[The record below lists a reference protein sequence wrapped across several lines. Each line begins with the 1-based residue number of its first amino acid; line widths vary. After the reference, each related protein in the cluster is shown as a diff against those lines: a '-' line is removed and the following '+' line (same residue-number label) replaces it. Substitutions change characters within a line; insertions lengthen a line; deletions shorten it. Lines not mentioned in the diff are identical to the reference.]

1 MISKDL
7 IQEVAFK
14 QKGNLQKRSLGLLR
28 NELNSISLIQSHALI
43 ISGIRRCG
51 KGTLL
56 VQLLKNQYPD
66 AFYLNFEDPRL
77 YGFTVEDFQKIDRI
91 LTETGQTTL
100 FLDEVQVV
108 EGWERFVRQKLDLD
122 NFEIII
128 TGSNAS
134 LLSKELGTKLTGRH
148 VSIELFPFS
157 YDQFCEFQKLTKS
170 SDSTSEYLSLGGFP
184 EYLKTVR
191 PELLHQLFDDLLL
204 RDIAVRYGVRDVKS
218 LQNLAIYLVS
228 NVAKLVSGNNL
239 RKVLEFKATSTVM
252 EYLSYLEESWLFFF
266 IPKFSYSQRKQLIN
280 AKKVYSIDTGLV
292 TANSRSFSE
301 DRGRRFE
308 NMVFL
313 HFRRTYQEIYY
324 FVEQNECDL
333 VIFGRQGLVELVQV
347 CVQLNSENLKREL
360 DGLWEAM
367 RFFGKKEGL
376 LVTFAQDDNFEQNE
390 YRINVIPFH
399 RLTS

>member
-7 IQEVAFK
+7 LQEVALS
-14 QKGNLQKRSLGLLR
+14 QKENLQGRSLGLLR

-51 KGTLL
+51 KSTLL
-56 VQLLKNQYPD
+56 IQLLKNQYPE
-66 AFYLNFEDPRL
+66 ALYLNFEDPRL
-77 YGFTVEDFQKIDRI
+77 YGFSVEDFQKLDKI
-91 LTETGQTTL
+91 LTDQGQTSL
-100 FLDEVQVV
+100 FLDEIQVV

-122 NFEIII
+122 NFRIVI

-148 VSIELFPFS
+148 ISKELFPFS
-157 YDQFCEFQKLTKS
+157 YDQFSEFQKLEKS
-170 SDSTSEYLSLGGFP
+170 SNSTSEYLSLGGFP
-184 EYLKTVR
+184 EYLKTGR

-204 RDIAVRYGVRDVKS
+204 RDIAIRYGVRDVKS
-218 LQNLAIYLVS
+218 LQNLAIYLIS

-239 RKVLEFKATSTVM
+239 RKILEFKATSTVM
-252 EYLSYLEESWLFFF
+252 EYFSYLEESWLFFF

-301 DRGRRFE
+301 DLGRRFE

-313 HFRRTYQEIYY
+313 HFRRTYPEIYY
-324 FVEQNECDL
+324 FSEKNECDL

-347 CVQLNSENLKREL
+347 CYELNPENLKREL

-367 RFFGKKEGL
+367 KFFDKKEGL
-376 LVTFAQDDNFEQNE
+376 LVTLGQEDSFEQHG
-390 YRINVIPFH
+390 YLINVIPFH
-399 RLTS
+399 KLSS

>member
-7 IQEVAFK
+7 LQEVALS
-14 QKGNLQKRSLGLLR
+14 QKENLQGRSLGLLR

-51 KGTLL
+51 KSTLL
-56 VQLLKNQYPD
+56 IQLLKNQYPE
-66 AFYLNFEDPRL
+66 ALYLNFEDPRL
-77 YGFTVEDFQKIDRI
+77 YGFSVEDFQKLDKI
-91 LTETGQTTL
+91 LTDQGQTSL
-100 FLDEVQVV
+100 FLDEIQVV

-122 NFEIII
+122 NFRIVI

-148 VSIELFPFS
+148 ISKELFPFS
-157 YDQFCEFQKLTKS
+157 YDQFCEFQKLEKS
-170 SDSTSEYLSLGGFP
+170 SNSTSEYLSLGGFP
-184 EYLKTVR
+184 EYLKTGR

-204 RDIAVRYGVRDVKS
+204 RDIAIRYGVRDVKS
-218 LQNLAIYLVS
+218 LQNLAIYLIS

-239 RKVLEFKATSTVM
+239 RKILEFKATSTVM
-252 EYLSYLEESWLFFF
+252 EYFSYLEESWLFFF

-301 DRGRRFE
+301 DLGRRFE

-313 HFRRTYQEIYY
+313 HFRRTYPEIYY
-324 FVEQNECDL
+324 FSEKNECDL
-333 VIFGRQGLVELVQV
+333 VIFGRQGLVELVQI
-347 CVQLNSENLKREL
+347 CYELNPENLKREL

-367 RFFGKKEGL
+367 KFFDKKEGL
-376 LVTFAQDDNFEQNE
+376 LVTLGQEDRFEQHG
-390 YRINVIPFH
+390 YLINVIPFH
-399 RLTS
+399 KLSS

>member
-7 IQEVAFK
+7 LQEVALS
-14 QKGNLQKRSLGLLR
+14 QKENLQKRSLGLLR
-28 NELNSISLIQSHALI
+28 NELINISLIQSHALI

-51 KGTLL
+51 KSTLL
-56 VQLLKNQYPD
+56 IQLLKNQYPD

-77 YGFTVEDFQKIDRI
+77 YGFTVEDFQKIDKL
-91 LTETGQTTL
+91 LTEQSQSTL

-108 EGWERFVRQKLDLD
+108 EGWERFVRQKLDQE
-122 NFEIII
+122 NFDIVI

-148 VSIELFPFS
+148 LTTELFPFS
-157 YDQFCEFQKLTKS
+157 YDQFCEFKKLTKS
-170 SDSTSEYLSLGGFP
+170 SESTSEYLSLGGFP
-184 EYLKTVR
+184 EYLKTER

-204 RDIAVRYGVRDVKS
+204 RDIAIRYGVRDVKS
-218 LQNLAIYLVS
+218 LQNLAIYLIS

-252 EYLSYLEESWLFFF
+252 EYFSYLEESWLFFF

-301 DRGRRFE
+301 DLGRRFE
-308 NMVFL
+308 NKVFL
-313 HFRRTYQEIYY
+313 HFRRTYPEIYY
-324 FVEQNECDL
+324 FSEKNECDL

-347 CVQLNSENLKREL
+347 CFELNTENLKREL

-367 RFFGKKEGL
+367 KFFDKKEGL
-376 LVTFAQDDNFEQNE
+376 LVTRAQEDSFEQNG

-399 RLTS
+399 KLAI